1 MSRPDLDWFERRL
14 AGREGHAIRDIM
26 HYTRVHI
33 LIDYVKE
40 LEKQNGN
47 QGMHEVRDRKD
58 AR

>member
-1 MSRPDLDWFERRL
+1 MSKPDLDWFERRL
-14 AGREGHAIRDIM
+14 AGHEGYAIRDM
-26 HYTRVHI
+26 MRYTRVHI

-40 LEKQNGN
+40 LEKQNDN